1 MRFAGVEFGSNDK
14 ALDHA
19 DGAGIKPFR
28 HFHDGDAGFGI
39 TRHDC
44 PLDRGGTAPARQE
57 RCVEIEAAERRHV
70 QNILWQ
76 KHAVSDDNRDIGLMG
91 AEFVECLR
99 CPECRRGQ
107 DGNAETFSRL
117 MDR

>member
-1 MRFAGVEFGSNDK
+1 M
-14 ALDHA
+14 
-19 DGAGIKPFR
+19 
-28 HFHDGDAGFGI
+28 
-39 TRHDC
+39 
-44 PLDRGGTAPARQE
+44 
-57 RCVEIEAAERRHV
+57 EIEAAERRHV
-70 QNILWQ
+70 QNTLWQ
-76 KHAVSDDNRDIGLMG
+76 KHAVSHDNRDIGLMG